1 MLSPSTTEAVT
12 TFFALLALL
21 AAAIA
26 VAIVVSALTGDRLGV
41 IAALRPIAVEVAAAV
56 ATTAMV
62 GSLILSEVIG
72 YEPCLNCWIQ
82 RGFMY
87 PASLLLLAALFTRK
101 AALVAAAGVLATL
114 GLPVAV
120 FHRIEQAIGTEIG
133 GVCDAAT
140 PCSAKWVEHFG
151 FMTIPT
157 MAGCGFA
164 AVIALVAIHFF
175 PRNPS
180 PARTDAD
187 TDTLGEE
194 NEELEPLTS

>member
-1 MLSPSTTEAVT
+1 MSYSMANTVT
-12 TFFALLALL
+12 FFFALLAL
-21 AAAIA
+21 AAAGIA
-26 VAIVVSALTGDRLGV
+26 VAIVISALTGDRLGV

-62 GSLILSEVIG
+62 GSLVLSEVIG

-87 PASLLLLAALFTRK
+87 PASLLLLAAVFSRRN
-101 AALVAAAGVLATL
+101 ALVVGAGVLATL

-120 FHRIEQAIGTEIG
+120 FHRVEQAIGTEIG

-140 PCSAKWVEHFG
+140 PCSAKWVEHLG

-164 AVIALVAIHFF
+164 AIMALVAIHLF
-175 PRNPS
+175 PRNLS
-180 PARTDAD
+180 SIEAD
-187 TDTLGEE
+187 TLDGYSDD
-194 NEELEPLTS
+194 ELEPLAT

>member
-82 RGFMY
+82 RAFMY

-164 AVIALVAIHFF
+164 AVMALVAIHFF

-180 PARTDAD
+180 PAE
-187 TDTLGEE
+187 TDTLGEQD
-194 NEELEPLTS
+194 EELEPLTS